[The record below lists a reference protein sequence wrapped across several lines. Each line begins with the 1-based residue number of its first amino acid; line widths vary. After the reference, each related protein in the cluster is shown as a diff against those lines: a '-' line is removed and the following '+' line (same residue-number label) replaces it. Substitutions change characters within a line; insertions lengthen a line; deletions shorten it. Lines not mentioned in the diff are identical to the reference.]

1 MCNNENQA
9 INNNCFLSFM
19 INLNLPIGVSPEMTL
34 HVESKVNCLIE
45 GSEPVGDRV
54 GKIMMIFP
62 GFGMVFVGVNL
73 IV

>member
-1 MCNNENQA
+1 MIVIIEPLVVQA
-9 INNNCFLSFM
+9 TYST
-19 INLNLPIGVSPEMTL
+19 PSIGVSPEMTL